1 MDIVP
6 LADRFDLA
14 PTLARWH
21 GEEWAD
27 LLPDWGPQPALAEL
41 LTHTNRA
48 AMPLTLVGLDG
59 DRLLGSVSLI
69 KDDLPGWEH
78 LTPWLASVF
87 VAPEARGSGIG
98 TGLVEYAT
106 GFAARLGH
114 PRLHLFTGGQEAF
127 YLRLGWVVLATTVLR
142 GHPVTVMTKALTT
155 PDGEV
160 RPFPAERHHS

>member
-27 LLPDWGPQPALAEL
+27 LLPDWGHQPALAEL
-41 LTHTNRA
+41 MTHTNRDEI
-48 AMPLTLVGLDG
+48 PVTLVGLEG

-69 KDDLPGWEH
+69 KEDLPGWEH

-87 VAPEARGSGIG
+87 VAQEARGMGVG
-98 TGLVEYAT
+98 TQLVEYAT
-106 GFAARLGH
+106 RFAARLGH

-127 YLRLGWVVLATTVLR
+127 YLRLGWVALATTALR
-142 GHPVTVMTKALTT
+142 GHPVTVMTKSLTKL
-155 PDGEV
+155 DAEV
-160 RPFPAERHHS
+160 RPFRTERHHS